1 MATSIAA
8 YYDVDASERKGAN
21 VKNISALAGNFI
33 GGVTLTGSLI
43 AFGKLN
49 GNLGSK
55 ALNLPGKN
63 FINLIGF
70 FTVLGLS
77 GYLIQSGD
85 QDEGDVG
92 RKCTWGVAAVACLM
106 RYHLVASVGGGDM
119 P

>member
-1 MATSIAA
+1 MGLAPYILVGSIIGLVMGSTISPMKLPQTVAAFHSLVGLAAMATSIAA
-8 YYDVDASERKGAN
+8 YLDVKPDERAGAN

-63 FINLIGF
+63 FIN
-70 FTVLGLS
+70 VVGLC
-77 GYLIQSGD
+77 IF
-85 QDEGDVG
+85 
-92 RKCTWGVAAVACLM
+92 
-106 RYHLVASVGGGDM
+106 
-119 P
+119 